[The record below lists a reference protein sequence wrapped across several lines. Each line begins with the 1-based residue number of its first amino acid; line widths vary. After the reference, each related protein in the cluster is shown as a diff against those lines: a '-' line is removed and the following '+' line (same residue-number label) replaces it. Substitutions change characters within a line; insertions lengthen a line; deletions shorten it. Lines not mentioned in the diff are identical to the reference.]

1 MLSDEFLRRYR
12 QDGERL
18 RQLMQEQ
25 IKIDTSLLPKSTVS
39 FGEPYALK
47 LMKSE
52 LNAGLENIHRSM
64 TPAFKLEG
72 VMPALSKLEAS
83 AASRRL
89 SDAVTSKLSEQQRR
103 LYEQIQEHFEA
114 SFSGVREAIDQL
126 AGIKFPKIE
135 QGLLPSNLEDVDG
148 DIAMSQILDFARDE
162 AIAVYLVPRGE
173 TLTHLVQAG
182 DSEARRQV
190 LIDHLDSIVD
200 DCEAVLDKSGN
211 AVIEE
216 QVALARD
223 GVNAIRNGNVFA
235 AQALFTVVL
244 DTMLPRVCEDKKL
257 LSDIKRREKEAIAA
271 ETKLMLN
278 MRNILLW
285 LPISNAHQQ
294 YWPAQ
299 GDEVPSTFSRHASV
313 HAATLRQY
321 SKPNCVQALMLVASL
336 VGYASTSC

>member
-1 MLSDEFLRRYR
+1 MPNDEFLRRNWQSWGR
-12 QDGERL
+12 AHK
-18 RQLMQEQ
+18 LMQER
-25 IKIDTSLLPKSTVS
+25 IKIDTSSLPKSTVS
-39 FGEPYALK
+39 FGESYASK
-47 LMKSE
+47 LANTE
-52 LNAGLENIHRSM
+52 LNASLESFRRSL
-64 TPAFKLEG
+64 TPAERIG
-72 VMPALSKLEAS
+72 PALSKLEALT
-83 AASRRL
+83 ASRRL
-89 SDAVTSKLSEQQRR
+89 SDAVTSMWSEQQRR
-103 LYEQIQEHFEA
+103 LQEQIQELCA
-114 SFSGVREAIDQL
+114 VSLSGVKEALDQL
-126 AGIKFPKIE
+126 GGIKFPKFE
-135 QGLLPSNLEDVDG
+135 QGLLPTNLWDVGG
-148 DIAMSQILDFARDE
+148 DIEMNQILDFARVE
-162 AIAVYLVPRGE
+162 AIAVYLVPRAE

-257 LSDIKRREKEAIAA
+257 LSDIKRRKKEAIAA

-285 LPISNAHQQ
+285 FPISNAHQQ

-336 VGYASTSC
+336 VGYANMSR